1 MRKCEN
7 LLQEERKMQ
16 SGNSG
21 INFGK
26 ASSLT
31 GRVALFITMS
41 LLISFQ
47 ANASGIKK
55 NDQSLLI
62 KTDTRGCATEVILA
76 SPEDN
81 CSDSEFANNCGKNG
95 KDCVCM
101 RTNKFVTWSVDNGS
115 RFEIQL
121 SGADPFKANC
131 DLKSKNKPQIKCK
144 VAAGNGDYLYDVV
157 LESCPDKTYD
167 PKIIIRN

>member
-1 MRKCEN
+1 
-7 LLQEERKMQ
+7 MQ

-26 ASSLT
+26 AISLT

-95 KDCVCM
+95 KDCVCI
-101 RTNKFVTWSVDNGS
+101 RSSAPLLRINLLVFTAQTIN
-115 RFEIQL
+115 
-121 SGADPFKANC
+121 
-131 DLKSKNKPQIKCK
+131 
-144 VAAGNGDYLYDVV
+144 DYLLSFFQVYH
-157 LESCPDKTYD
+157 
-167 PKIIIRN
+167 